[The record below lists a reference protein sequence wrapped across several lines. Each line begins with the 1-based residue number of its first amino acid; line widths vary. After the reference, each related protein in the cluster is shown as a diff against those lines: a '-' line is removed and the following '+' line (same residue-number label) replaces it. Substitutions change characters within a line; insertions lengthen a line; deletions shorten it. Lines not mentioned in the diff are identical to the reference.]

1 MPRNPLF
8 LCLAVLTSALLL
20 SGCSANQDFGGWKSS
35 ASRPAS
41 SPTPTTQQMPS
52 THAPAPDAPMA
63 AVPQGMETKS
73 KVAILLPLSGR
84 GKDAGEAMLNAAQL
98 AMFDLGASDLFELTP
113 KDTGSGA
120 ANAANEALNEG
131 AGLILGPLFSDD
143 TKAVAPLAV
152 QRGVA
157 VVSFSTDTT
166 AAVGTTFLMG
176 FVPQTQVEQIID
188 YTASRGKT
196 RIALIAP
203 RDAYGD
209 AVAATFY
216 TRMQQRQ
223 LTNAGLVRYDAAG
236 MPSSDQL
243 ADLKRLPVDA
253 VLIAAGGQ
261 RAAQISAA
269 LSAQGLTP
277 ALVQRLGTGLWD
289 DKATLALP
297 ELQGAWYAA
306 SSADL
311 RTRFERRYFE
321 TYGVTAPRLASLAYD
336 ATALAVVL
344 SKTGRGYGRAALTN
358 PNGFSGIDGIFRFRP
373 DGLADRGL
381 EILEIRNNGGIPIQ
395 SAPSSF
401 YSMRK

>member
-1 MPRNPLF
+1 MLRNPLF
-8 LCLAVLTSALLL
+8 LCLAVLSSALLF
-20 SGCSANQDFGGWKSS
+20 SGCVSNQGFGGWTSS
-35 ASRPAS
+35 TSHPAS
-41 SPTPTTQQMPS
+41 SAQVPSSQPPMMDGAMATAPS
-52 THAPAPDAPMA
+52 T
-63 AVPQGMETKS
+63 MEAKA
-73 KVAILLPLSGR
+73 KVALLLPLSGR

-98 AMFDLGASDLFELTP
+98 AMFDMGASDLFELVP
-113 KDTGSGA
+113 KDSGSGA
-120 ANAANEALNEG
+120 AKAASDVLNDG

-188 YTASRGKT
+188 FAASKGKT

-209 AVAATFY
+209 VVSATFY
-216 TRMQQRQ
+216 TRMQQRA
-223 LTNAGLVRYDAAG
+223 LTNAGLIRYDASG
-236 MPSSDQL
+236 MPSADQV
-243 ADLKRLPVDA
+243 ANLKRLPVDA
-253 VLIAAGGQ
+253 VLIAASGQ
-261 RAAQISAA
+261 RAAQISAL
-269 LSAQGLTP
+269 LSSQGLTP
-277 ALVQRLGTGLWD
+277 AVVQRLGTGLWD
-289 DKATLALP
+289 DKATLAMP
-297 ELQGAWYAA
+297 ELQGAWYVA
-306 SSADL
+306 SPSDL
-311 RTRFERRYFE
+311 RVRFERRYFE
-321 TYGVTAPRLASLAYD
+321 TYGVTPPRLASLAYD

-344 SKTGRGYGRAALTN
+344 SKTGKGYGRSALTT
-358 PNGFSGIDGIFRFRP
+358 PSGFAGIDGIFRFRP

-401 YSMRK
+401 YSTRK

>member
-1 MPRNPLF
+1 
-8 LCLAVLTSALLL
+8 
-20 SGCSANQDFGGWKSS
+20 
-35 ASRPAS
+35 
-41 SPTPTTQQMPS
+41 MPS